1 MPLISDAARL
11 LALVREVFLRRGDRW
26 FLFGAQAVVAH
37 GFPRTTG
44 DVDVTVV
51 PADGNPRALAAAL
64 VSAGLTLRVSDLDDF
79 VERTAVIP
87 FLHEPTGLGLDVVLG
102 ASGLENDCI
111 DRAVAVDIGDGTVPV
126 IRVED
131 LVVLKILSGRPKD
144 VEDVRSILR
153 RRRRTLDLAHVRSL
167 LAELEEALGQSD
179 LAPELERL
187 LVQEERSRGVR
198 GRINPRQP

>member
-1 MPLISDAARL
+1 MSLTSDAARL

-37 GFPRTTG
+37 GYPRTTG
-44 DVDVTVV
+44 DVDVTVI

-79 VERTAVIP
+79 VERTAVLP

-144 VEDVRSILR
+144 IEDVRSILR
-153 RRRRTLDLAHVRSL
+153 RRRRTLDLGHVRSL

-179 LAPELERL
+179 LVPELERL
-187 LVQEERSRGVR
+187 IAQEERSPGVR
-198 GRINPRQP
+198 GRTAPTQE